1 MTEASTRPQP
11 AAVVDGLGTF
21 APPRV
26 VSNDDFAATL
36 DTSDEWIRTRTGI
49 VNRHIADPDTATSD
63 LAVEAGARAMKS
75 AGSEAADAVVLATT
89 SPDQICPSTAP
100 KVAARLGL
108 GTAPA
113 LDVNAV
119 CSGFVYG
126 LATAAGLIAAGVAG
140 RVLMVAADAI
150 SHFADPED
158 RATVVLFGDGAG
170 AVTLRAG
177 HADEPGAV
185 GPFDLGSDGMQDEL
199 ITVPA
204 GGSRRPA
211 SQETVDAREH
221 YISMDGREVYRQAI
235 PTMLSSSSRVLAQ
248 AGRDIADVDRLVAH
262 QANARILEMVAER
275 LGLPRERCTVNID
288 RYGNTA
294 GASIPLALADAELT
308 TGDLVLMTAFGG
320 GLTWGSA
327 LMTWPDLRAA

>member
-1 MTEASTRPQP
+1 MTDALTRPQT

-49 VNRHIADPDTATSD
+49 VNRHMADPDTATSD

-75 AGSEAADAVVLATT
+75 AGTEEADAVVLATT

-108 GTAPA
+108 GTVPA

-126 LATAAGLIAAGVAG
+126 LATAAGLVAAGVAN

-150 SHFADPED
+150 THFADPED
-158 RATVVLFGDGAG
+158 RSTVVLFGDGAG

-177 HADEPGAV
+177 DSDEPGAV
-185 GPFDLGSDGMQDEL
+185 GPFDLGSDGMQDKL

-211 SQETVDAREH
+211 TQETLAAREH
-221 YISMDGREVYRQAI
+221 YLSMDGREVYRQAI
-235 PTMLSSSSRVLAQ
+235 PTMLESSLRVLER
-248 AGRDIADVDRLVAH
+248 AGWEVADVDRLVAH
-262 QANARILEMVAER
+262 QANARILEMVADR
-275 LGLPRERCTVNID
+275 LGLPRERCTINID

-294 GASIPLALADAELT
+294 AASIPLALADAELQS
-308 TGDLVLMTAFGG
+308 GDRVLMTSFGG
-320 GLTWGSA
+320 GLTWGST
-327 LMTWPDLRAA
+327 LMTWPELQAA